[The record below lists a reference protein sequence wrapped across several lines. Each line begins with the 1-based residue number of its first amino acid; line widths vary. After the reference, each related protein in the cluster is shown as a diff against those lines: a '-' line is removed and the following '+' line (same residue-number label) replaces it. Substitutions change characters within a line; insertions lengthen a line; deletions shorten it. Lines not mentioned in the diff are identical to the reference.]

1 MTYLNRL
8 YEMRAK
14 NINNQ
19 WNIDYLF
26 DMEIYYAP

>member
-14 NINNQ
+14 NIN
-19 WNIDYLF
+19 IDYLF